1 MKRNQSKGRMINN
14 MGAGGDAG
22 VSFFSNAT
30 SMNDDSSIM
39 DTTTVGLSGKIGNSI
54 PQPPSDKMIHVS

>member
-1 MKRNQSKGRMINN
+1 MINN

-54 PQPPSDKMIHVS
+54 PNPPSDKMIHVS

>member
-14 MGAGGDAG
+14 VGAGGDAG

-30 SMNDDSSIM
+30 SMNESSIM
-39 DTTTVGLSGKIGNSI
+39 DTTTVGISGKIGNSI
-54 PQPPSDKMIHVS
+54 PNPPSDKMIHVS

>member
-1 MKRNQSKGRMINN
+1 

-30 SMNDDSSIM
+30 SMNDSSIM
-39 DTTTVGLSGKIGNSI
+39 DTTTVGISGKIGNSI
-54 PQPPSDKMIHVS
+54 PNPPSDKMIHVS